1 MALKYKS
8 FAWGGIY
15 ILSSR
20 SVFCMFWWYPRWCKQ
35 PISFRV
41 KTLQNNQVPFPQ
53 YITPN
58 IGCSGAVTPK
68 AIQSPCC
75 RTKRDLDVKAMR
87 KVCCTCALC
96 IFPYCVF
103 ISSVFIILRVK
114 QLQYSIL
121 RYARTNAVYVE
132 EVGGVSGETETLNMV
147 FRVNTILFL
156 SQVFSKIVY
165 ENIYVN

>member
-1 MALKYKS
+1 MALKCKS

-20 SVFCMFWWYPRWCKQ
+20 SYFVCFGGIHVGASIQYHLEWKPSKIIRFH
-35 PISFRV
+35 S
-41 KTLQNNQVPFPQ
+41 PQ

-58 IGCSGAVTPK
+58 IGCSGAVSPK
-68 AIQSPCC
+68 AIQSPC
-75 RTKRDLDVKAMR
+75 RRNKRDLDVKAMR

-96 IFPYCVF
+96 IFPYYVF

-147 FRVNTILFL
+147 SRVNTILFL
-156 SQVFSKIVY
+156 SQVFSEKCIWEY
-165 ENIYVN
+165 IC

>member
-1 MALKYKS
+1 MKLKCKS

-20 SVFCMFWWYPRWCKQ
+20 SVLCMFWRYPRWCKQ

-41 KTLQNNQVPFPQ
+41 KTLQNNQVPFPPI
-53 YITPN
+53 YYAKHWML
-58 IGCSGAVTPK
+58 GCCSTAVSPK
-68 AIQSPCC
+68 AIQSPC
-75 RTKRDLDVKAMR
+75 RRNKRDLDVKAMR

-96 IFPYCVF
+96 IFPYYVF

-132 EVGGVSGETETLNMV
+132 EVGGVSGETERLNMV
-147 FRVNTILFL
+147 SRVNTILFL
-156 SQVFSKIVY
+156 SQVFL
-165 ENIYVN
+165 